1 MLGAALVERHPGDE
15 GVRDRLAARPRPAPT
30 ERPADPVAP
39 PCSPD
44 PSIAQPPS
52 APSPAL
58 AAALATFLG
67 HPSVAPHRVGVSV
80 WIDGRGEVLVHQPD
94 VALAPA
100 SNQKIFTAMGAL
112 AVLGAD
118 ARLTTEIRLTTDG
131 DLVVAGGSDAT
142 LTSNGPHSVA
152 ALADQVRANGV
163 GDLPGDLIVDET
175 RHDGKPRAS
184 GWQDWQIPTYTG
196 PLSAFMVDDNRW
208 RADPTF
214 LADPALANADL
225 LRPALASRGIGVPG
239 PTVHATTPVG
249 GTVVA
254 SLTSA
259 PVGALLRD
267 MLQRS
272 DNQIA
277 DLLLKEVGHAATG
290 TGSMA
295 KGFAATTAALAPLC
309 VSLSGVTDDGSGLSR
324 GNARSAREWRVML
337 QAARTQP
344 WWPALV
350 DGLPL
355 AGRSGTLAGRFQGTA
370 AEANVRAKTGTIIG
384 GTALSGYGTTVGG
397 RAFVF
402 SVVVNGPG
410 AEAGADAIDALV
422 AAVARD
428 AGCRVLASAD
438 AVGPCGRAP
447 TPPPTSNVARRWAA
461 TPKPRRWPAWSGS
474 SRATRPP
481 S

>member
-1 MLGAALVERHPGDE
+1 MLFARPYGGRAVRSAAEVAVFARIRPTSRVVLAGVLALALVGGMLGAALMERPRGDE
-15 GVRDRLAARPRPAPT
+15 GGAVRDRVAARSRPAPT
-30 ERPADPVAP
+30 ERLADPVAP
-39 PCSPD
+39 PCRPD
-44 PSIAQPPS
+44 PTLAQPAS

-58 AAALATFLG
+58 ATALATFLG

-94 VALAPA
+94 LALAPA
-100 SNQKIFTAMGAL
+100 SNEKIFTAMGAL

-118 ARLTTEIRLTTDG
+118 TRLTTEIRLTAEG
-131 DLVVAGGSDAT
+131 DLVVVGGGDAT
-142 LTSNGPHSVA
+142 LTSDGPHSVA

-163 GDLPGDLIVDET
+163 GAVPGDLIVDET
-175 RHDGKPRAS
+175 RHDRQRRAS

-208 RADPTF
+208 RADPAF

-225 LRPALASRGIGVPG
+225 LRRALASRGIGVRG
-239 PTVHATTPVG
+239 PTVYATTPVD

-259 PVGALLRD
+259 PVGVLVRD
-267 MLQRS
+267 MLRRS

-277 DLLLKEVGHAATG
+277 DLLLMEVGHAATG
-290 TGSMA
+290 IGSMA
-295 KGFAATTAALAPLC
+295 RGFGATTAALAALC
-309 VSLSGVTDDGSGLSR
+309 LSLSGVADDGSGLSR

-344 WWPALV
+344 WWPALG

-355 AGRSGTLAGRFQGTA
+355 AGRSGTLAGRFRGTA
-370 AEANVRAKTGTIIG
+370 GEANVRAKTGTIIG
-384 GTALSGYGTTVGG
+384 GTALSGYGATMGG
-397 RAFVF
+397 RPFVF

-410 AEAGADAIDALV
+410 AEAGAHAIDALV

-428 AGCRVLASAD
+428 AG
-438 AVGPCGRAP
+438 
-447 TPPPTSNVARRWAA
+447 
-461 TPKPRRWPAWSGS
+461 
-474 SRATRPP
+474 
-481 S
+481 